1 MKGKALLGIDQQEIL
16 LAFERSLGE
25 EDDRCGGTTPYT
37 LWKFHVLDGREWA
50 DLGEAHPSDVI
61 VHVNWDDY
69 LGVWGDHQMGVHAIV
84 GAVLAHYTNAV
95 RIDVLVTVRDPGIT
109 FYEAPCDRSH
119 LTFDPP
125 WTLAQAIDRYRL
137 DEHPQ
142 LILISVDDQ
151 TGTPSILDTWAA
163 CLQAGPDAESFLLW
177 EDEFD
182 MGSESP

>member
-16 LAFERSLGE
+16 LAFERILGE
-25 EDDRCGGTTPYT
+25 EDDRGGGTTPYT
-37 LWKFHVLDGREWA
+37 LWKFEVLDGRVWA
-50 DLGEAHPSDVI
+50 DRGEEHSSDVI

-69 LGVWGDHQMGVHAIV
+69 LGEWGDHQVGVHAIV

-95 RIDVLVTVRDPGIT
+95 CIDVLVTERDPGIT
-109 FYEAPCDRSH
+109 FYEARPDRRC

-137 DEHPQ
+137 DEHPNI
-142 LILISVDDQ
+142 ILISVDEQ
-151 TGTPSILDTWAA
+151 TGTPSLLDTWAA
-163 CLQAGPDAESFLLW
+163 CLRAGPDAESFLLW

-182 MGSESP
+182 TGSEAP